1 MKELSVPWTVEEI
14 NHIEIILDKLFMFQ
28 DRPLN
33 KEKKSFLANE
43 ISLAGLPYKAVLGGL
58 NKLMSEDLKNI
69 KFSTII
75 QAAKEMFEPEQDTEN
90 YSCDH
95 CDGRGKVIMRD
106 SEFRDF
112 ALMCFCRNSFKGNG
126 LVPWNGQI
134 TQSSRGRVLTLFPDT
149 VTTKERK

>member
-14 NHIEIILDKLFMFQ
+14 NHVEIILDKLFMFQ

-43 ISLAGLPYKAVLGGL
+43 ISLSGIPYKAVIGGL

-75 QAAKEMFEPEQDTEN
+75 QASKEMIEPSHADEN
-90 YSCDH
+90 HSCDH
-95 CDGRGKVIMRD
+95 CNGRGMVTMKD
-106 SEFRDF
+106 SECREYT
-112 ALMCFCRNSFKGNG
+112 LKCFCQNGYKGNG
-126 LVPWNGQI
+126 LAQWNGQI
-134 TQSSRGRVLTLFPDT
+134 SQHSNGRILKLSIDT
-149 VTTKERK
+149 ITTRERK